1 MSVVHP
7 VVRAVREQGPTLS
20 VGLVSA
26 DLMALGA
33 DIDRLERAGAT
44 VAHLDVMDGHY
55 VPMLTVGPSFID
67 AIRTSMWKD
76 VHLMVREP
84 LDSLPHYVAAGADL
98 VTIHPDACTHPHRV
112 LQQLGAAPSARDPQR
127 MVARGV
133 ALNPGTPIETLD
145 PFLGDVEMVTVL
157 AINPGW
163 GGQTFLPGTMARIAA
178 VRARI
183 AASGREILIAV
194 DGGVTTRNVS
204 QLAGSGVDLVVSG
217 SAVFSGD
224 LAANVRA
231 MTEALR
237 VRT

>member
-1 MSVVHP
+1 
-7 VVRAVREQGPTLS
+7 
-20 VGLVSA
+20 
-26 DLMALGA
+26 
-33 DIDRLERAGAT
+33 
-44 VAHLDVMDGHY
+44 
-55 VPMLTVGPSFID
+55 
-67 AIRTSMWKD
+67 
-76 VHLMVREP
+76 
-84 LDSLPHYVAAGADL
+84 
-98 VTIHPDACTHPHRV
+98 
-112 LQQLGAAPSARDPQR
+112 

-163 GGQTFLPGTMARIAA
+163 GSQTFLPGTMARIAA
-178 VRARI
+178 VRERI

-194 DGGVTTRNVS
+194 DGGVTMRNVG
-204 QLAGSGVDLVVSG
+204 QLAGSGVDLVVTG